1 MNKIPVITNLKQDDD
16 LFTFDLE
23 NARPSMANALRR
35 IILSEVPTVGFQTE
49 NYEQSTLRVIKN
61 TSSLHNEF
69 LLHRMS
75 LIPIH
80 IQDPSSF
87 NPDHFE
93 FELNV
98 KNDSVQAKNITTKDI
113 VVTNLVEGKKEPTE
127 KFFPKNSITGDHI
140 LITRLKPNLV
150 GGESETIHIKGT
162 AIKGTG
168 SDNAL
173 FSPVCC
179 AIFTNKKDPMKAQA
193 AFETKLEEIQKEKVE
208 PITEQEKKDLLKK
221 FTINE
226 SERYYYT
233 DENDEPNQFSF
244 RVESIGVLSPHHIVM
259 KALDILVSKIDTFMF
274 ELDRANESE
283 NSEMIQLKETDTQLI
298 DGYDI
303 HIKDE
308 NHTLGYLVQDSMA
321 SMVSNDVVLFSGYM
335 NPHPLQKVIVIRL
348 QFAEGTT
355 KSQIVEEIKQTMKL
369 VNSYLRNIRDNIAG
383 EFGGDMSR
391 K

>member
-1 MNKIPVITNLKQDDD
+1 MNKIPVITNLNQDDD
-16 LFTFDLE
+16 LFTFE
-23 NARPSMANALRR
+23 N
-35 IILSEVPTVGFQTE
+35 
-49 NYEQSTLRVIKN
+49 
-61 TSSLHNEF
+61 
-69 LLHRMS
+69 
-75 LIPIH
+75 
-80 IQDPSSF
+80 
-87 NPDHFE
+87 
-93 FELNV
+93 
-98 KNDSVQAKNITTKDI
+98 
-113 VVTNLVEGKKEPTE
+113 
-127 KFFPKNSITGDHI
+127 
-140 LITRLKPNLV
+140 RLKPNLV

-193 AFETKLEEIQKEKVE
+193 AFETKLEEIQKEKVD

-244 RVESIGVLSPHHIVM
+244 RIESIGVLSPHHIVM